1 MFHNRGTFIAV
12 NLTIITLILVAGRV
26 KTLRYVKKYTFG
38 YPNNMY
44 QSAFEKS
51 KS

>member
-26 KTLRYVKKYTFG
+26 ETLTYVKKYTFD
-38 YPNNMY
+38 YPNNLC

-51 KS
+51 ES